1 MNVLHICLG
10 ILVLVSV
17 CESKA
22 AKHGAQEKL
31 TKDGERNVHYDHE
44 AFLGSKKEEEEFDEL
59 PPEIAKKKL
68 RILAKQMDTNGDG
81 QISEEELVNK
91 IMHSFKTLDMEDG
104 QDQFKELDVNKDGFI
119 TWKEYKDTKYNYD
132 ESSSS
137 EEDKTRIKKEMDE
150 DRKKFNAADQNHDNQ
165 LTIDEF
171 MAFHLPH
178 HFEHM
183 WDNEIDRQ
191 LEEHDTVKK
200 DGFINFEEF
209 KGEDIGDENY
219 TAEKKKEFD
228 KYDLNKDG
236 YLDRKEMRPWSVFDD
251 RFTATEEAQFLIKES
266 DANKDGQL
274 SYDEIVDN
282 HEHFVGSQATD
293 YGSLLHRLPDE
304 L

>member
-1 MNVLHICLG
+1 MIDNITNVSQTIKSRKKMNVLHICLG
-10 ILVLVSV
+10 VLVLVSI

-137 EEDKTRIKKEMDE
+137 EEDKTRFKKRGTANHSPFLSKKIK
-150 DRKKFNAADQNHDNQ
+150 
-165 LTIDEF
+165 
-171 MAFHLPH
+171 
-178 HFEHM
+178 
-183 WDNEIDRQ
+183 WS
-191 LEEHDTVKK
+191 
-200 DGFINFEEF
+200 
-209 KGEDIGDENY
+209 DIGDENY

>member
-1 MNVLHICLG
+1 MIDNNTNVSQTIKSRKKMNVLHICLG

-44 AFLGSKKEEEEFDEL
+44 AFL
-59 PPEIAKKKL
+59 EIAKKKL

-191 LEEHDTVKK
+191 LEEHDT
-200 DGFINFEEF
+200 
-209 KGEDIGDENY
+209 NY